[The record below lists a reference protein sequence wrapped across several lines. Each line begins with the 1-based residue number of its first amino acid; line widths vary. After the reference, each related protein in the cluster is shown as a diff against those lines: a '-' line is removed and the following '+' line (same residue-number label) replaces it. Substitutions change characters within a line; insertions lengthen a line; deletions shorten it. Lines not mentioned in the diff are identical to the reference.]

1 MLTTIACLCLS
12 KVNLFNA
19 LIFLV
24 LIIALLLDRIRS
36 IEFRIQT
43 LFSVIIQLLVCIL
56 TIISMVYQLTFVKN
70 TFFITTC
77 NGTTSNETIIDPY
90 LQKPRDNLVYI
101 GLEKDEKIGLYL
113 KVNFKS

>member
-1 MLTTIACLCLS
+1 MQLNRKSDSFIHS
-12 KVNLFNA
+12 
-19 LIFLV
+19 IHSM
-24 LIIALLLDRIRS
+24 DRIHS

-70 TFFITTC
+70 TFFITTS

-101 GLEKDEKIGLYL
+101 GLVKDEKIGLYL
-113 KVNFKS
+113 KVNRTTKQKVIFF